1 MYDLGD
7 PEESWAAHGAELQH
21 SAEDVQT
28 YQVIDVDGDTMRY
41 EARRMSGDVEDA
53 FTIVKNGDGRRVLE
67 GER

>member
-1 MYDLGD
+1 
-7 PEESWAAHGAELQH
+7 
-21 SAEDVQT
+21 VQT

-53 FTIVKNGDGRRVLE
+53 FTIVKNGDGERMLE